1 MLGSDT
7 GATGQAEPRYGT
19 EVETVAQGLADAG
32 LAGAA
37 VLVQGAATSGA
48 RYLGLGIA
56 HG

>member
-1 MLGSDT
+1 M
-7 GATGQAEPRYGT
+7 TGQAEPRYGT

-48 RYLGLGIA
+48 RYLGSSIA